1 MADKAMTDSES
12 TFSALLKTVKH
23 DKPTIMAAIMPV
35 HDIKARIVPVGNDDQ
50 KVLPPS
56 PQQSARIELLKRL
69 YGL

>member
-1 MADKAMTDSES
+1 MADKAMTDPGN
-12 TFSALLKTVKH
+12 TFSALLKTVKNE
-23 DKPTIMAAIMPV
+23 KLANMATIMPV
-35 HDIKARIVPVGNDDQ
+35 HDIEARIIPVGNDGQ